1 MHPTESRVCT
11 PAENLCAMGFEYER
25 LPDAKLSVGH
35 AMAGNAFS
43 PLVAKALFDAMAVS
57 RSRKRKRRA
66 SDIEGGRN
74 HDGSLQLRPWEK
86 AARALAR
93 NDDGMNYYGVDD
105 VFI

>member
-57 RSRKRKRRA
+57 RSRKRRRRG
-66 SDIEGGRN
+66 SDIGGGRKN
-74 HDGSLQLRPWEK
+74 EGSPQLRPWEN
-86 AARALAR
+86 ATRRARTK
-93 NDDGMNYYGVDD
+93 
-105 VFI
+105 

>member
-11 PAENLCAMGFEYER
+11 PAENLCAMGFAHER

-57 RSRKRKRRA
+57 RSRKRRRHQG
-66 SDIEGGRN
+66 SGIEGGRN
-74 HDGSLQLRPWEK
+74 KDVSLQLRPWEN
-86 AARALAR
+86 ATRRAH
-93 NDDGMNYYGVDD
+93 
-105 VFI
+105 